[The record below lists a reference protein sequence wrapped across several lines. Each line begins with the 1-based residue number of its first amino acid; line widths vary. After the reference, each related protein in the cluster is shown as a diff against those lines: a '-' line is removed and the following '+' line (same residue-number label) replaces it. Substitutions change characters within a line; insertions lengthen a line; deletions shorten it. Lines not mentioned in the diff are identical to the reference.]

1 MEQKTIYRKRMFQF
15 WIIFSV
21 IYFLVCGSVLL
32 FLSSITNRTQT
43 NINRIRAEQT
53 QKLIQEQRIKGFAE
67 NNFGQARQYSQSGVI
82 NKEFKQMVSRQEAGK
97 EPPQVRAYQQQLAEY
112 RLRLEEQKQRE
123 LERQRQEKKEA
134 QERIALIEQER
145 QERLK
150 QQALQKQ
157 EVQTTQAVK
166 PSVGKG
172 SKTFT
177 PIKTSAATKQTPQK
191 TQIGTLKTSKL
202 GESSFQ
208 K

>member
-1 MEQKTIYRKRMFQF
+1 MTKERKNRFLLSL
-15 WIIFSV
+15 IICAV
-21 IYFLVCGSVLL
+21 IYSFFLML
-32 FLSSITNRTQT
+32 FIKVFAPKRIDKCVRCKQAIANY
-43 NINRIRAEQT
+43 INS
-53 QKLIQEQRIKGFAE
+53 QKNAGKQPR
-67 NNFGQARQYSQSGVI
+67 RQYSQSGVI

-97 EPPQVRAYQQQLAEY
+97 ETPQVRAYQQQLAEY

-123 LERQRQEKKEA
+123 LERQRQEQKEE

-150 QQALQKQ
+150 QQALQKNQ
-157 EVQTTQAVK
+157 NTAVSGALS
-166 PSVGKG
+166 PSK
-172 SKTFT
+172 SFT
-177 PIKTSAATKQTPQK
+177 APKTSGTKVSRPATQQK